1 MLSEGN
7 GDRRSDAPTGAPAAF
22 HGGAARLD
30 DLQEIIENSI
40 RYVFVEDPFVPEFLQ
55 VKLQALKFYALL
67 VRHVSKHQDAKI
79 RLTGLWANRSEFRA
93 SDFDGIFSVWIRVVE
108 TFELVGKRCSR
119 HGC

>member
-1 MLSEGN
+1 MLGVGN
-7 GDRRSDAPTGAPAAF
+7 GDRRSDTPTGTPAAF

-93 SDFDGIFSVWIRVVE
+93 SDFDGILSVWIRVVE

-119 HGC
+119 HGR